1 MDVGVLGP
9 LVVRTDDGTVA
20 VAGARQRAL
29 LAALVAHRGRTVGV
43 DLLVDTLWPDDPP
56 PSAAHTLHTHVSRL
70 RRTLDVTVHAHDGG
84 YVLDL
89 GAGQVDAAL
98 FEAWLAESAHADPAT
113 AVTLTERALG
123 LWRGPAF
130 GGAADLPGVRAE
142 ARRLE
147 ERRTAARRA
156 LVDHLVTAGRGAD
169 AVPLAEALVADGPTD
184 ERAWAGLVR
193 ALVAAGRPADGTTA
207 FHRAVDALDELGLV
221 PSVGLR
227 AAHDEA
233 LGVRTALPTTTPAPG
248 AAPPDHPTGGPRGP
262 AGTTVPVPPTSLVG
276 RDDDLAALRLLL
288 ADVRLVTL
296 VGPGGVGKTRLALEL
311 ARRVADGFG
320 SGVRVVELGTVRD
333 AAALPSAALAPL
345 GLGAE
350 AGPATT
356 ALRRLGDLDVL
367 VLVDNGEH
375 LLDAAAALVEG
386 VLAGSR
392 ARVLVTS
399 RERLGVPG
407 EHVHVVAPLTT
418 TATPA
423 GPAARR
429 LFLDRARA
437 AGPVDATFDVT
448 LVDRV
453 VQALDGLPLAIEMA
467 AARTAS
473 VSLAELASML
483 ADDPVAPGTTAA
495 AGGAGAVTGP
505 AAGTTPAADR
515 GAGTA
520 PARSGGAA
528 ALRHPHRG
536 GPERHRSLGAV
547 IAWSEALLDP
557 AEREALRRWPVFAG
571 PVEAADSAAV
581 VGAGRGTVEA
591 LVRRSLL
598 LPQPGAPQAG
608 DPQPAPGTRYRM
620 LHTVRA
626 AVLAGPDRRPLPH
639 EAHAG
644 HFAEVAGACD
654 TALRGPGEAAAV
666 ARLRS
671 VVAELRAAHAWAREH
686 APGVASELSTSLHVF
701 AVGTLDDEV
710 LGWAQRLVPHLAG
723 DDPAVAAAHAGVA
736 ARLLQAGELRAA
748 EARAEQALRLGVDDR
763 VRMQAHEVLSDA
775 AIYDGRLT
783 ECRAQA
789 ARLWELALTAGDGHY
804 AAIAAA
810 STSLALAYAGDR
822 PAAHAELTRHRALL
836 DASVSALSPTALGW
850 FAYAEGEVDLD
861 ADPERAARSL
871 GRAVEL
877 ADAVGNRYLGGV
889 ARVSATSVQGR
900 HGEARGALVA
910 FEDVVVRWLE
920 RGDRTH
926 LLTTLRNLVGLLL
939 RLDAPDAAAELLGA
953 VAGAD
958 VSATFGAEGERL
970 AHAHEQLA
978 GALGDARLADGLRT
992 GAARDVESAA
1002 RAALDATRR
1011 LRAG

>member
-9 LVVRTDDGTVA
+9 LEVRTDDGTVA

-70 RRTLDVTVHAHDGG
+70 RRTLDVPVRAHDGG

-89 GAGQVDAAL
+89 GDGRVDSAQ
-98 FEAWLAESAHADPAT
+98 FEAWLAESEHADAAT

-130 GGAADLPGVRAE
+130 GGAADLPGVRGE

-147 ERRTAARRA
+147 ERRTAARRG
-156 LVDHLVTAGRGAD
+156 LVDHLVTAGRGVD
-169 AVPLAEALVADGPTD
+169 AVPLAEALVADVPTD

-207 FHRAVDALDELGLV
+207 FHRAVDALDELGLA
-221 PSVGLR
+221 PSAGLR

-233 LGVRTALPTTTPAPG
+233 LGVRTTPPTPTDSSRT
-248 AAPPDHPTGGPRGP
+248 AARVHPTGGPRGP
-262 AGTTVPVPPTSLVG
+262 AAATVPVPPTSLVG
-276 RDDDLAALRLLL
+276 RDHDLAALRLLL
-288 ADVRLVTL
+288 ADARLVTL
-296 VGPGGVGKTRLALEL
+296 AGPGGVGKTRLALEL

-399 RERLGVPG
+399 RERLRVPG

-418 TATPA
+418 TVTPS

-437 AGPVDATFDVT
+437 AGPVDATFDVA

-483 ADDPVAPGTTAA
+483 ADDPHAPGAA
-495 AGGAGAVTGP
+495 VADGGADGGAGA
-505 AAGTTPAADR
+505 AR
-515 GAGTA
+515 A
-520 PARSGGAA
+520 PGDGAA
-528 ALRHPHRG
+528 TLRHPHRA
-536 GPERHRSLGAV
+536 GPDRHRSLGAV

-557 AEREALRRWPVFAG
+557 AEREALHRWPVFAG
-571 PVEAADSAAV
+571 PVEASDAAAV
-581 VGAGRGTVEA
+581 VGAGRETVEA

-598 LPQPGAPQAG
+598 LPQPGDPRPG
-608 DPQPAPGTRYRM
+608 DPQPGDARPGDPRHPAPGTRYRM
-620 LHTVRA
+620 LHTVRS

-639 EAHAG
+639 EAHAR
-644 HFAEVAGACD
+644 HVAEVARGCD
-654 TALRGPGEAAAV
+654 AALRGPGEAAAV

-686 APGVASELSTSLHVF
+686 APDVASGLSASLHVF

-710 LGWAQRLVPHLAG
+710 LGWAQRLVPHLAA

-736 ARLLQAGELRAA
+736 ARLLQAGELPAA
-748 EARAEQALRLGVDDR
+748 EARAEQALALAVDDR
-763 VRMQAHEVLSDA
+763 VRMQAYEVLSDA
-775 AIYDGRLT
+775 AIYDGRLAG
-783 ECRAQA
+783 CREQA
-789 ARLWELALTAGDGHY
+789 ARLWELALAAGDGHY

-810 STSLALAYAGDR
+810 STSLALAYEGDR
-822 PAAHAELTRHRALL
+822 PAAHATLTRHRALL
-836 DASVSALSPTALGW
+836 DAVVPALSPTALGW

-861 ADPERAARSL
+861 VDPDHAARSL
-871 GRAVEL
+871 GRAVAL

-889 ARVSATSVQGR
+889 ARVSATSVRGR
-900 HGEARGALVA
+900 HGEAREALVA

-926 LLTTLRNLVGLLL
+926 LLTTLRNLVDLLL

-953 VAGAD
+953 VARAD
-958 VSATFGAEGERL
+958 VSPTFGAEGERL
-970 AHAHEQLA
+970 ARAHEQLV
-978 GALGDARLADGLRT
+978 GALGDARLSDRLRT

-1002 RAALDATRR
+1002 RAALDAARR
-1011 LRAG
+1011 LRGG

>member
-9 LVVRTDDGTVA
+9 LEVRTDDGAVA

-70 RRTLDVTVHAHDGG
+70 RRTLGVPVHAHDGG

-89 GAGQVDAAL
+89 ADGQVDAAL
-98 FEAWLAESAHADPAT
+98 FEAWLAEAERADAET
-113 AVTLTERALG
+113 AVTLTESALG

-147 ERRTAARRA
+147 ERRATARRA
-156 LVDHLVTAGRGAD
+156 LVDHLVAAGRGVD
-169 AVPLAEALVADGPTD
+169 AVPLAEALVADVPTD

-221 PSVGLR
+221 PSAGLR
-227 AAHDEA
+227 EAHDEA
-233 LGVRTALPTTTPAPG
+233 LGVRP
-248 AAPPDHPTGGPRGP
+248 AAPTSAPAGTTGTVAAADPTGAQPGP
-262 AGTTVPVPPTSLVG
+262 AATTVPVPPTSLVG
-276 RDDDLAALRLLL
+276 RDADLAVLRRLL
-288 ADVRLVTL
+288 ADGRLVTL

-311 ARRVADGFG
+311 ARRVVDGFT

-333 AAALPSAALAPL
+333 AAALPAAALAPL

-350 AGPATT
+350 AGPAAT

-386 VLAGSR
+386 VLAGAR

-407 EHVHVVAPLTT
+407 EHVHVVAPLA
-418 TATPA
+418 TAATA
-423 GPAARR
+423 SGPAARR
-429 LFLDRARA
+429 LFLDRAGA
-437 AGPVDATFDVT
+437 AGPVDGTLDVA

-467 AARTAS
+467 AARTAT

-483 ADDPVAPGTTAA
+483 ADDPVAPAPTAPGPAAA
-495 AGGAGAVTGP
+495 AGSGADTALGP
-505 AAGTTPAADR
+505 AD
-515 GAGTA
+515 
-520 PARSGGAA
+520 GAA
-528 ALRHPHRG
+528 ALRHPHRAA
-536 GPERHRSLGAV
+536 PERHRSLGAV

-557 AEREALRRWPVFAG
+557 AEREALHRWPVFAG
-571 PVEAADSAAV
+571 PVEASDAAAV

-598 LPQPGAPQAG
+598 LPQPG
-608 DPQPAPGTRYRM
+608 DPQHPVPGTRYRM

-639 EAHAG
+639 EAHAR
-644 HFAEVAGACD
+644 HLAEVAAACD
-654 TALRGPGEAAAV
+654 AALRGPGQAAAV

-686 APGVASELSTSLHVF
+686 APGVASGLSTSLHVF

-710 LGWAQRLVPHLAG
+710 LGWAQRLVPRLAG
-723 DDPAVAAAHAGVA
+723 DDPAVAAAHVGVA

-748 EARAEQALRLGVDDR
+748 EVRAERALALAVDDR

-789 ARLWELALTAGDGHY
+789 ARLWELALAAGDGHY

-810 STSLALAYAGDR
+810 SASLAIAYAGDR
-822 PAAHAELTRHRALL
+822 PAAHAELTRHRELL
-836 DASVSALSPTALGW
+836 DASVPDLSPTALGW
-850 FAYAEGEVDLD
+850 FAYVEGELDLD
-861 ADPERAARSL
+861 VDPDRAARSL
-871 GRAVEL
+871 GRAVAL
-877 ADAVGNRYLGGV
+877 ADSVGDRYLGGV
-889 ARVSATSVQGR
+889 ARVSATSVRGR
-900 HGEARGALVA
+900 HGEAREALVA
-910 FEDVVVRWLE
+910 FEDVVGWWLE

-926 LLTTLRNLVGLLL
+926 LLTTLRNLVDLLR
-939 RLDAPDAAAELLGA
+939 RLDAPEAAAELLGA

-958 VSATFGAEGERL
+958 VSPTFGAEGERL
-970 AHAHEQLA
+970 ARAREQLA
-978 GALGDARLADGLRT
+978 GALGDTRLAGLVRA

-1002 RAALDATRR
+1002 RAALDAARR
-1011 LRAG
+1011 LREA

>member
-9 LVVRTDDGTVA
+9 LEVRTDGDAVA

-29 LAALVAHRGRTVGV
+29 LAALVAHRGRIVGV

-70 RRTLDVTVHAHDGG
+70 RRALGVTVHARDGG

-89 GAGQVDAAL
+89 GAGRVDAGL
-98 FEAWLAESAHADPAT
+98 FEAWLAEAERADPAT
-113 AVTLTERALG
+113 AVALTERALG

-147 ERRTAARRA
+147 ERRTAARRT
-156 LVDHLVTAGRGAD
+156 LVDHLVAAGRGVD
-169 AVPLAEALVADGPTD
+169 AVPLAEALVADVPTD

-207 FHRAVDALDELGLV
+207 FHRAVDALDDLGLV
-221 PSVGLR
+221 PSDGLR
-227 AAHDEA
+227 EAHDEA
-233 LGVRTALPTTTPAPG
+233 LGTRAPPLSPPARVAPG
-248 AAPPDHPTGGPRGP
+248 AAGAPPVGDPRGP
-262 AGTTVPVPPTSLVG
+262 TGTAVPVPPTSLVG
-276 RDDDLAALRLLL
+276 RDDDLAALRRLLTG
-288 ADVRLVTL
+288 ARLVTL

-311 ARRVADGFG
+311 ARRVADGFA
-320 SGVRVVELGTVRD
+320 SGVRVVELGTVREASALP
-333 AAALPSAALAPL
+333 AAALEPL

-350 AGPATT
+350 AGPAGT

-418 TATPA
+418 APTPT

-437 AGPVDATFDVT
+437 AGPVDTTFDVA
-448 LVDRV
+448 LVDEV
-453 VQALDGLPLAIEMA
+453 VHALDGLPLAIEMA

-473 VSLAELASML
+473 VGLTELASML
-483 ADDPVAPGTTAA
+483 AGAPSAPGDADVGAGPVVDPVA
-495 AGGAGAVTGP
+495 GAGPDGRAGRVTGAP
-505 AAGTTPAADR
+505 R
-515 GAGTA
+515 G
-520 PARSGGAA
+520 PVDGAA
-528 ALRHPHRG
+528 SLRHPHRA

-557 AEREALRRWPVFAG
+557 AEREVLHRWPVFAG
-571 PVEAADSAAV
+571 PVEASDAAAV
-581 VGAGRGTVEA
+581 VDASRETVEA

-598 LPQPGAPQAG
+598 LPQPG
-608 DPQPAPGTRYRM
+608 DPQHPAAGTRYRM

-639 EAHAG
+639 ETHAR
-644 HFAEVAGACD
+644 HVAEVAGACD
-654 TALRGPGEAAAV
+654 AALRGPGEPAAV

-671 VVAELRAAHAWAREH
+671 LVAELRAAHAWARDH
-686 APGVASELSTSLHVF
+686 APGVASGLSTSLHAF

-710 LGWAQRLVPHLAG
+710 LGWAQRLVPQLAG
-723 DDPAVAAAHAGVA
+723 DDPAVAAAHVGVA
-736 ARLLQAGELRAA
+736 ARLLQAGELHAA
-748 EARAEQALRLGVDDR
+748 EARARRALDLAVDDR
-763 VRMQAHEVLSDA
+763 VRMQAYEVLSDA

-783 ECRAQA
+783 ECREQA
-789 ARLWELALTAGDGHY
+789 ARLWDLALAAGDGHY

-810 STSLALAYAGDR
+810 STGLALAYAGDR
-822 PAAHAELTRHRALL
+822 PAAQAGLARHRVLL
-836 DASVSALSPTALGW
+836 DASVPALSPTALGW
-850 FAYAEGEVDLD
+850 FAYAEGEIELD
-861 ADPERAARSL
+861 ADPD
-871 GRAVEL
+871 RAVRALRRAVDL
-877 ADAVGNRYLGGV
+877 ADTAGDRYLGGV

-900 HGEARGALVA
+900 HGEPREALVA
-910 FEDVVVRWLE
+910 FADVVVRWLE

-926 LLTTLRNLVGLLL
+926 LLTTLRNLVDLLV
-939 RLDAPDAAAELLGA
+939 RLDAVDAAAELLGT
-953 VAGAD
+953 VARAD
-958 VSATFGAEGERL
+958 VSPTFGAEGERL
-970 AHAHEQLA
+970 ARAHEQLA
-978 GALGDARLADGLRT
+978 LALGDARLADRLRT

-1002 RAALDATRR
+1002 RAALDATRL
-1011 LRAG
+1011 LRDV

>member
-9 LVVRTDDGTVA
+9 LEVRTDDGTVA

-43 DLLVDTLWPDDPP
+43 DVLVDTLWPDDPP

-70 RRTLDVTVHAHDGG
+70 RRTLEVPVHAHDGG

-89 GAGQVDAAL
+89 ADGQVDAAL
-98 FEAWLAESAHADPAT
+98 FEAWLAEAERADAVT
-113 AVTLTERALG
+113 AVTLTESALG

-156 LVDHLVTAGRGAD
+156 LVDHLVAAGRGGD
-169 AVPLAEALVADGPTD
+169 AVPLAEALVADVPID

-207 FHRAVDALDELGLV
+207 FGRAVAALDELGLV
-221 PSVGLR
+221 PSAGLR
-227 AAHDEA
+227 RAHDEA
-233 LGVRTALPTTTPAPG
+233 LGVRAAALGVRP
-248 AAPPDHPTGGPRGP
+248 AAPTSAPADTSGTVAAARPTGARRGP
-262 AGTTVPVPPTSLVG
+262 AATTVPVPPTSLVG
-276 RDDDLAALRLLL
+276 RDDDLADLRLLL
-288 ADVRLVTL
+288 GAARLVTL

-311 ARRVADGFG
+311 ARRVADGFT

-333 AAALPSAALAPL
+333 AAALPAAALAPL

-386 VLAGSR
+386 VLAGAR
-392 ARVLVTS
+392 ARVVVTS

-407 EHVHVVAPLTT
+407 EHVHVVAPLATA
-418 TATPA
+418 ATPS

-429 LFLDRARA
+429 LFLDRAGA
-437 AGPVDATFDVT
+437 AGPVDATLDVT

-467 AARTAS
+467 AARTAT
-473 VSLAELASML
+473 VSLAELAAML
-483 ADDPVAPGTTAA
+483 ADDPRAPASP
-495 AGGAGAVTGP
+495 GAGAAAAAADGTDAVLGP
-505 AAGTTPAADR
+505 AD
-515 GAGTA
+515 
-520 PARSGGAA
+520 GAA
-528 ALRHPHRG
+528 ALRHPHRT
-536 GPERHRSLGAV
+536 GPERHRSLGSV

-557 AEREALRRWPVFAG
+557 AEREALHRWPVFAG
-571 PVEAADSAAV
+571 PVEASDAAAV

-598 LPQPGAPQAG
+598 LPQPG
-608 DPQPAPGTRYRM
+608 DPQHPAPRTRYRM

-639 EAHAG
+639 EAHARHVG
-644 HFAEVAGACD
+644 EVAAACD
-654 TALRGPGEAAAV
+654 AALRGPGEAAAA

-686 APGVASELSTSLHVF
+686 APGVASGLSTSLHVF
-701 AVGTLDDEV
+701 AVVTLDDEV
-710 LGWAQRLVPHLAG
+710 LGWAQRLVPRLAG

-748 EARAEQALRLGVDDR
+748 EVRAERALALAVDDR

-775 AIYDGRLT
+775 AIYDGRLA

-789 ARLWELALTAGDGHY
+789 ARLWEFALAAGDGHY

-822 PAAHAELTRHRALL
+822 PAAHAELARHRALL
-836 DASVSALSPTALGW
+836 DASVPDLSSTALGW
-850 FAYAEGEVDLD
+850 FAYAEGELDLD
-861 ADPERAARSL
+861 ADPDRAARSL
-871 GRAVEL
+871 GRAVAL
-877 ADAVGNRYLGGV
+877 ADSVGDRYLGGV
-889 ARVSATSVQGR
+889 ARVSATSVRGR
-900 HGEARGALVA
+900 HGEPREALVA
-910 FEDVVVRWLE
+910 FEDVVGWWLE

-926 LLTTLRNLVGLLL
+926 LLTTLRNLVDLLR
-939 RLDAPDAAAELLGA
+939 RLDAPEAAAELLGA

-958 VSATFGAEGERL
+958 VSPTFGAEGERL
-970 AHAHEQLA
+970 ALA
-978 GALGDARLADGLRT
+978 RDELASALGDTRLTGLLRT

-1002 RAALDATRR
+1002 RAALEAARR
-1011 LRAG
+1011 LRDA

>member
-9 LVVRTDDGTVA
+9 LEVRTDHGTVA

-70 RRTLDVTVHAHDGG
+70 RRTLDVPVRAHDGG

-89 GAGQVDAAL
+89 GDGRVDSAQ
-98 FEAWLAESAHADPAT
+98 FEAWLAESEHADAAT

-130 GGAADLPGVRAE
+130 GGAADLPGVRSE

-156 LVDHLVTAGRGAD
+156 LVEHLVTAGRGVD
-169 AVPLAEALVADGPTD
+169 AVPLAEALVADVPTD

-207 FHRAVDALDELGLV
+207 FLRAVDALDELGLV

-233 LGVRTALPTTTPAPG
+233 LGAPTTPAAPSTDAPG
-248 AAPPDHPTGGPRGP
+248 AAARVHATGGPRDP
-262 AGTTVPVPPTSLVG
+262 AAAAVPVPPTSLVG

-288 ADVRLVTL
+288 TDARLVTL

-418 TATPA
+418 AATPS

-483 ADDPVAPGTTAA
+483 ADDPHAPGAA
-495 AGGAGAVTGP
+495 VADGGAGAARAPG
-505 AAGTTPAADR
+505 D
-515 GAGTA
+515 GAT
-520 PARSGGAA
+520 
-528 ALRHPHRG
+528 ALRHPHRA

-557 AEREALRRWPVFAG
+557 AEREALHRWPVFAG
-571 PVEAADSAAV
+571 PVEASDAAAV
-581 VGAGRGTVEA
+581 IGAGRETVEA

-598 LPQPGAPQAG
+598 LPQPGDPQPG
-608 DPQPAPGTRYRM
+608 DPQPGDPQPGDPRPGDPRHPAPRTRYRM
-620 LHTVRA
+620 LHTVRS

-639 EAHAG
+639 EAHAR
-644 HFAEVAGACD
+644 HVAEVARRCD
-654 TALRGPGEAAAV
+654 AALRGPGEAAAV

-671 VVAELRAAHAWAREH
+671 VVAELRAAHTWAREH
-686 APGVASELSTSLHVF
+686 APDVASGLSTSLHLF

-710 LGWAQRLVPHLAG
+710 LGWAQRLVPHLAA

-736 ARLLQAGELRAA
+736 ARLLQAGELNAA
-748 EARAEQALRLGVDDR
+748 EARAEQALALAVDDR
-763 VRMQAHEVLSDA
+763 VRMQAYEVLSDA
-775 AIYDGRLT
+775 AIYDGRLRG
-783 ECRAQA
+783 CREQA
-789 ARLWELALTAGDGHY
+789 ARLWELALAAGDGHY

-810 STSLALAYAGDR
+810 STSLALAYEGDR
-822 PAAHAELTRHRALL
+822 PAAHAALTRHRALL
-836 DASVSALSPTALGW
+836 DAVVPALSPTALGW

-861 ADPERAARSL
+861 AHPDHAARSL
-871 GRAVEL
+871 GRAVAL

-889 ARVSATSVQGR
+889 ARVSATSVRGR
-900 HGEARGALVA
+900 HGEAWEALVA

-926 LLTTLRNLVGLLL
+926 LLTTLRNLVDLLL

-953 VAGAD
+953 VARAD
-958 VSATFGAEGERL
+958 VSPTFGAEGERL
-970 AHAHEQLA
+970 ARAHEQLA
-978 GALGDARLADGLRT
+978 GALGDARLADLLRT
-992 GAARDVESAA
+992 GAARDVEPAA
-1002 RAALDATRR
+1002 RAALAAARR
-1011 LRAG
+1011 LRGA